1 MSWDLA
7 SLGSNASRV
16 TERVRPGEVPE
27 SALEDVAIA
36 IVDLFI
42 DRSQGLDSL
51 QSIAWA
57 ERTVQ
62 VMGLIEPL
70 LAGRSQTDAGDLPTE
85 AKPCT

>member
-1 MSWDLA
+1 MYWDLA

-16 TERVRPGEVPE
+16 TEGVRPGEVPE

-42 DRSQGLDSL
+42 DRSRGLDSF

-70 LAGRSQTDAGDLPTE
+70 LVGRSQPDARDRSTE
-85 AKPCT
+85 AKA